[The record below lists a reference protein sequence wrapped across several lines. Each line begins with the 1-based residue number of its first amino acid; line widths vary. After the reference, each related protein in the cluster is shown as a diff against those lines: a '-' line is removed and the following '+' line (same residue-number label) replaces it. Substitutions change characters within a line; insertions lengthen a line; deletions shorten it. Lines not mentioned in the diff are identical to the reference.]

1 VTEIV
6 RAQILV
12 IRNSGVT
19 NMFDLARVQLEAA
32 ARGMKE
38 LVLYLEEH
46 PKPYFQ
52 FILTGESDIE

>member
-1 VTEIV
+1 
-6 RAQILV
+6 
-12 IRNSGVT
+12 
-19 NMFDLARVQLEAA
+19 MFDLARVQLEAA